1 MVHSVSSLSQQSSIY
16 LQTFQLYDSMIC
28 KRERK
33 ENTGKKSQKNLWY
46 LFLGTTGQWG
56 CSAILWDGLPVCLSV
71 LLKSQWD
78 EDTDPTTG
86 MKILPAHI
94 PLKPQP
100 PYAHNGTMELTFWAW
115 PQPTAPPDT
124 FPSPAPKNS
133 IKMRSERRGSWVR
146 MRWELRWPP

>member
-1 MVHSVSSLSQQSSIY
+1 MVHSVSSLSQQSNIY

-33 ENTGKKSQKNLWY
+33 ENTGKKISEESVV
-46 LFLGTTGQWG
+46 FVLGDNWTVRMLCHSLRWIT
-56 CSAILWDGLPVCLSV
+56 CLS
-71 LLKSQWD
+71 LCTFEKSVGWRHRPHD
-78 EDTDPTTG
+78 WHE
-86 MKILPAHI
+86 ILPAHI

-146 MRWELRWPP
+146 MRWELR